1 MPGRKILSPE
11 LRRRPTRFFLLAA
24 FGGLL
29 LLMAVAGFDSI
40 EVLREIQTR
49 NDAIRRE
56 FLHRNRLLNQIRS
69 DLYLSGT
76 YVRDYVLEPA
86 SEDAES
92 HRRSLSR
99 TRRDMNAALDA
110 YARLIAPSLAGPFN
124 NLRQEIDEY
133 WRLLEPALNWNVAER
148 HARGYHFLSDE
159 VFPRRT
165 AMLDIAD
172 QIAAVNEQQLN
183 AGDSQVAE
191 LFARFRIRLGL
202 TLAGTLLLGLLLAG
216 YSMKR
221 ILTLEAETSERF
233 REIAHA
239 REELKELSARLVSAQ
254 ESERRAISRELHDQV
269 GQSLS
274 ALLVTL
280 GNLAAAVPPELAPA
294 LNPQIGAIRKLAEGT
309 VADVRNMALLLRPSM
324 LDDLGLVP
332 ALQWQAREVAKRT
345 GLRVHVAA
353 TGLAEDLPDEHKTSI
368 YRIVQEALHNCS
380 RHAEATTVRIVVR
393 READSLLLT
402 VQDDGKGF
410 NPQLER
416 GLGLVG
422 MEERVAHLGGA
433 LRIDSHPGRGT
444 LLSVEL
450 PLPHPAPALSH
461 SE

>member
-1 MPGRKILSPE
+1 MPGRRILTTDS
-11 LRRRPTRFFLLAA
+11 RRRPTRFLLVAA

-29 LLMAVAGFDSI
+29 LLMAVAGFDAI

-49 NDAIRRE
+49 NDAIRRD
-56 FLHRNRLLNQIRS
+56 FLLRNRLLNQIRS

-76 YVRDYVLEPA
+76 YVRDYVLEPESA
-86 SEDAES
+86 DAES

-99 TRRDMNAALDA
+99 ARRDLNAALA
-110 YARLIAPSLAGPFN
+110 ASSRLIGPSLTRPFTS
-124 NLRQEIDEY
+124 LRQELDDY
-133 WRLLEPALNWNVAER
+133 WRLLEPALRWDVAER
-148 HARGYHFLSDE
+148 RARGYHFLNDE

-172 QIAAVNEQQLN
+172 QIAAVNEQQLT

-191 LFARFRIRLGL
+191 LFAQFRIRLGL

-221 ILTLEAETSERF
+221 ILTLETETAERF
-233 REIAHA
+233 REIAQA

-274 ALLVTL
+274 ALLVSL
-280 GNLAAAVPPELAPA
+280 GNLAAVVPPELAPT
-294 LNPQIGAIRKLAEGT
+294 LDPHIGAIRKLAEGT

-345 GLRVHVAA
+345 GLRVNVAA
-353 TGLAEDLPDEHKTSI
+353 TGLAEDLPDEHRTSI

-380 RHAEATTVRIVVR
+380 RHAEASTVRIVVR
-393 READSLLLT
+393 QEANSLLLT

-422 MEERVAHLGGA
+422 MEERVAHLGGT
-433 LRIDSHPGRGT
+433 LRIDSRPGRGT
-444 LLSVEL
+444 LLSAEL
-450 PLPHPAPALSH
+450 PLPRPEPALSH
-461 SE
+461 T

>member
-1 MPGRKILSPE
+1 MPGRIPFVTDS
-11 LRRRPTRFFLLAA
+11 RRRPTRLLLMAG

-49 NDAIRRE
+49 NDAIRRD

-76 YVRDYVLEPA
+76 YVRDYVLEPE

-92 HRRSLSR
+92 HRRSLGR

-110 YARLIAPSLAGPFN
+110 YARLSGQLQTRPFGI
-124 NLRQEIDEY
+124 LRQELDEY
-133 WRLLEPALNWNVAER
+133 WHLLEPALGWDVAQR
-148 HARGYHFLSDE
+148 RARGYYFLSEE

-172 QIAAVNEQQLN
+172 QIAAVNEQQLT
-183 AGDSQVAE
+183 AGDSQVAA
-191 LFARFRIRLGL
+191 LFAQFRVRLGL
-202 TLAGTLLLGLLLAG
+202 TLAGTLLLGLLLAA
-216 YSMKR
+216 YSMSR
-221 ILTLEAETSERF
+221 ILTLEMETAARF

-239 REELKELSARLVSAQ
+239 RGELKELSARLVAAQ
-254 ESERRAISRELHDQV
+254 ENERRAISRELHDQV

-274 ALLVTL
+274 ALLVSL
-280 GNLAAAVPPELAPA
+280 GNLSAMIPPELAPK
-294 LNPQIGAIRKLAEGT
+294 LEPQLASIRKLAEGT

-324 LDDLGLVP
+324 LDDLGLIP

-345 GLRVHVAA
+345 GMRVNVAA
-353 TGLAEDLPDEHKTSI
+353 SSVPDDLPDEHRTSI

-380 RHAEATTVRIVVR
+380 RHAEAHVVRIVVR
-393 READSLLLT
+393 QESGSLLLT

-410 NPQLER
+410 DPRLER

-422 MEERVAHLGGA
+422 MEERVAHLGGT
-433 LRIDSHPGRGT
+433 LRIDSGLGRGT
-444 LLSVEL
+444 LLAAEL
-450 PLPHPAPALSH
+450 PLPRPVPALAQA
-461 SE
+461 